1 MRCVFVRWPLA
12 AGLLAVIAVGMLFGA
27 YAVTKRTVM
36 AAKASAPKTVK
47 AVGTAVLTPE
57 LQTEKK
63 VLKPK
68 ADGFFVDYRLERE
81 ARRSRELELLR
92 EIAAQEETSA
102 ATRQEAQE
110 KLMALA
116 RQAERETRVEN
127 ILRAK
132 GFEDVLVV
140 LEEQGVTV
148 VIPGKPSTEV
158 NATIANI
165 VYHSL
170 GLPQEQVLVLG
181 RN

>member
-1 MRCVFVRWPLA
+1 VA
-12 AGLLAVIAVGMLFGA
+12 
-27 YAVTKRTVM
+27 KRTV
-36 AAKASAPKTVK
+36 AAVKAPAPK
-47 AVGTAVLTPE
+47 AVEAVRTAAPSPK
-57 LQTEKK
+57 LQVEEK
-63 VLKPK
+63 VLKPE

-116 RQAERETRVEN
+116 RQAERETRTEN

-132 GFEDVLVV
+132 GFEDALVV

-148 VIPGKPSTEV
+148 VIPGKLSAEE
-158 NATIANI
+158 NATIVNI

-170 GLPQEQVLVLG
+170 GLPQEQVVILG
-181 RN
+181 RD